1 MSTPPCHTYPTKA
14 KAIEGFC
21 DEFPELCTVS
31 NGVESVP
38 SDVERTMLFDDNPNN
53 DKNDC
58 DGGFDFD
65 LACPTACGTP
75 QTTVS
80 ATYRVV
86 ADAFGGGK
94 ECPYHDGFVMERT
107 CPAREPCSVDC
118 EGSWSA
124 WSGCPSCGTTSTSHS
139 ENRSWTTTS
148 SLPPGYSYSPACPT
162 QQKRDC
168 PATPTCTVECE
179 GSWGGWSACP
189 TCGTTSSSHTQ
200 TRTWNTNSTL
210 PSGYSYSP
218 ACPTTDTQICP
229 ATPACTVDLTYFNS
243 LFKQWGDFVVKNT
256 AYDPAT
262 YGLVT
267 PKTSQKSLHVK
278 SYYDPYPNWIQGF
291 MHYSDQN
298 GMCSKARNF
307 HFAEPTGKLIRG
319 VTCSIKWLAGAY
331 RVGNLTPK
339 KYRIYSKLY
348 GSTEWTL
355 RGDYNGAS
363 SADVDVTTTWT
374 VSEPSIEYRMEV
386 YEWHWPAKGGCYY
399 YISPTGS
406 VVSYFD
412 TYYDVALSGYD
423 GYVVVSGITISLRR
437 MGSRY
442 DDVERVVSFEIRG
455 LNKSG
460 EDVVVY
466 SQTSNES
473 PDFYTSINSST
484 HVKNVY
490 VRLKVG
496 RSTGRGD
503 YLGETHDLSIKV
515 HALKQI

>member
-148 SLPPGYSYSPACPT
+148 LLPPGYSYSPACPTQQKRDCPATPACTMPCAGDWGNWSGCPSCGTTSTSHSENRSWTTTSSLPPGYSYSPACPT

-189 TCGTTSSSHTQ
+189 TCGTTPSSHTH
-200 TRTWNTNSTL
+200 TRTWNTSSTL
-210 PSGYSYSP
+210 PSGYYYSP
-218 ACPTTDTQICP
+218 ACPTTEARNCP
-229 ATPACTVDLTYFNS
+229 ATSKCVTPVGTPFILPPIYYEGNALGLGAMKNSWRMTIGHREVDIDPKKFYFYTFTSPELIYLQRFGYEVSNYSDLIPTLVAWYFINPDGSWTGPLEVSETTVTKSNNYS
-243 LFKQWGDFVVKNT
+243 LGAFQAGKGYRGHKSK
-256 AYDPAT
+256 
-262 YGLVT
+262 GLVL
-267 PKTSQKSLHVK
+267 Q
-278 SYYDPYPNWIQGF
+278 I
-291 MHYSDQN
+291 
-298 GMCSKARNF
+298 
-307 HFAEPTGKLIRG
+307 
-319 VTCSIKWLAGAY
+319 
-331 RVGNLTPK
+331 
-339 KYRIYSKLY
+339 
-348 GSTEWTL
+348 
-355 RGDYNGAS
+355 
-363 SADVDVTTTWT
+363 
-374 VSEPSIEYRMEV
+374 
-386 YEWHWPAKGGCYY
+386 
-399 YISPTGS
+399 
-406 VVSYFD
+406 
-412 TYYDVALSGYD
+412 
-423 GYVVVSGITISLRR
+423 
-437 MGSRY
+437 
-442 DDVERVVSFEIRG
+442 
-455 LNKSG
+455 
-460 EDVVVY
+460 
-466 SQTSNES
+466 
-473 PDFYTSINSST
+473 
-484 HVKNVY
+484 
-490 VRLKVG
+490 
-496 RSTGRGD
+496 RSTGLNPNDSDKSDDRD
-503 YLGETHDLSIKV
+503 YYLTFDVSGTYAGELSRWDYPQDIDPCADLRDRCRTYSGQHCYMWAACAKIRNV
-515 HALKQI
+515 PGP